1 MLKSLKTILDE
12 IRELK
17 LSRILEINEI
27 ENEAKRKLNVL
38 DDEISN
44 ILQKLDVNLTTLE
57 LRGRFCKK
65 RYDCESTLIESE
77 ISPERINRIKN
88 SILSS

>member
-1 MLKSLKTILDE
+1 M
-12 IRELK
+12 
-17 LSRILEINEI
+17 
-27 ENEAKRKLNVL
+27 L

-57 LRGRFCKK
+57 LRGRFCNK